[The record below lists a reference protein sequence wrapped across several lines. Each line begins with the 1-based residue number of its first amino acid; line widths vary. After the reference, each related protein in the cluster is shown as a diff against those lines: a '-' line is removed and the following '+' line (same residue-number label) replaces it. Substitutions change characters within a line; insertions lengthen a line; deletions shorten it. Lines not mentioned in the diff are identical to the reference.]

1 MGIMSNG
8 EYGIPVGLWTSL
20 PVKCRDFKYEV
31 VKDFELTEYCM
42 EKILITVKEL
52 EGELKDAEID

>member
-1 MGIMSNG
+1 MSNG

-20 PVKCRDFKYEV
+20 PVICKDFKYEV
-31 VKDFELTEYCM
+31 VKDYELSEFCK
-42 EKILITVKEL
+42 EKIAITVKEL